1 VKELI
6 AHLLTKDVTTR
17 YSANEGLN
25 HSWIIKGGVT
35 TDESIEKPII
45 PKEMLTMLAKFS
57 NTCQFKLVVVKLFR
71 KEFQR
76 MRPDHFHQLE
86 KIFERMDTDG
96 DGVVSYEEFEKAV
109 SSIPQLPISSKE
121 IRAMFKELNVGEMK
135 GIRFED
141 LLNAVV
147 HDYLVACDERLYA
160 AFAELDT
167 DDDGFITVQELK
179 DKLKELD
186 PLGEWERACQLIE
199 EQALDKGGQI
209 DYEEFLVSLHP
220 KFDEPPVWLPALHQ
234 MKSMQQQHA
243 DDDNDNDDGEDKDD
257 KDDKDDKK
265 SKKDKEKDKEKE
277 KDKDKEKE
285 KEKTKV
291 DDEKENK

>member
-1 VKELI
+1 VSESVKDLI
-6 AHLLTKDVTTR
+6 AHLLTKEVSSR
-17 YSANEGLN
+17 YSANEGLS
-25 HSWIIKGGVT
+25 HSWILKGGVT
-35 TDESIEKPII
+35 EDETVEKPII
-45 PKEMLTMLAKFS
+45 PKEMLTTLAKFS

-86 KIFERMDTDG
+86 KIFERMDSDG

-186 PLGEWERACQLIE
+186 PLGEWERACKLIE

-220 KFDEPPVWLPALHQ
+220 KFDEPPVWLPSLHQ
-234 MKSMQQQHA
+234 MKSMQQQNGG
-243 DDDNDNDDGEDKDD
+243 DDDDHGHDDENG
-257 KDDKDDKK
+257 DKK
-265 SKKDKEKDKEKE
+265 DKKAKKEKEKEKDKEKE
-277 KDKDKEKE
+277 K
-285 KEKTKV
+285 TG
-291 DDEKENK
+291 DDEKEA